1 MLLNLNFINLRL
13 SANIYCTCCV
23 KYTSKPVISR
33 SFVPIFAET
42 DGGLHLFRMIYVE
55 LPVEKNR
62 RLPFYLAME
71 EYIAREFPAQDYFF
85 IWQVEPTVIFG
96 RNQLVDSEVDVA
108 FCRANGIQFYRRKSG
123 GGCVFADRSN
133 LMLSYITPA
142 TNVNFTFNRYMLMVE
157 DALQRLGIDAKTSGR
172 NDILIDGK
180 KVSGNAFYHLP
191 GRSIVHGTMLYDT
204 NLDYMLNA
212 TTPSATKLRSKGVES
227 VRQHITTLCNHI
239 NITIEELKE
248 HLRSVLCDGAIVL
261 SAADVTAIES
271 LEQEYYDD
279 SFIFGNN
286 PAATLAKVQRI
297 EGVGEF
303 HVSVDVKE
311 NRIRKV
317 SLAGDFFIVGDLNSM
332 LLNKLNGV
340 EYNRAAIE
348 NVLADVDTGD
358 IIMNLKKE
366 ELINLLI

>member
-1 MLLNLNFINLRL
+1 MKSIPF
-13 SANIYCTCCV
+13 YMV
-23 KYTSKPVISR
+23 
-33 SFVPIFAET
+33 
-42 DGGLHLFRMIYVE
+42 YVE
-55 LPVEKNR
+55 LPDEKKR

-71 EYIAREFPAQDYFF
+71 EYIAREYPAQDYFF

-96 RNQLVDSEVDVA
+96 RNQLVDSEVDVD
-108 FCRANGIQFYRRKSG
+108 FCRANNIQFYRRKSG

-133 LMLSYITPA
+133 LMLSYITPT

-157 DALQRLGIDAKTSGR
+157 NALRRLGIDARTSGR
-172 NDILIDGK
+172 NDILIGGK

-204 NLDYMLNA
+204 NIDYMLNA

-227 VRQHITTLCNHI
+227 VRQHITTLNKYI
-239 NITIEELKE
+239 KLSIDELKQ
-248 HLRSVLCDGAIVL
+248 HLRSVLCDGVIVL
-261 SAADVTAIES
+261 SNEDIAAIEL
-271 LEQEYYDD
+271 LEQEYYDAA
-279 SFIFGNN
+279 FIYGNN
-286 PAATLAKVQRI
+286 PAATLTKVQRI

-303 HVSVDVKE
+303 RVSLDVKE

-317 SLAGDFFIVGDLNSM
+317 ALVGDFFIIGDIDS
-332 LLNKLNGV
+332 LLLTKLKGI
-340 EYNRAAIE
+340 EYSRTAIAE
-348 NVLADVDTGD
+348 AVAGVDTEN

>member
-1 MLLNLNFINLRL
+1 MKSIPF
-13 SANIYCTCCV
+13 YMV
-23 KYTSKPVISR
+23 
-33 SFVPIFAET
+33 
-42 DGGLHLFRMIYVE
+42 YVE
-55 LPVEKNR
+55 LPDEKKR

-71 EYIAREFPAQDYFF
+71 EYIAREYPAQDYFF

-96 RNQLVDSEVDVA
+96 RNQLVDSEVDVD
-108 FCRANGIQFYRRKSG
+108 FCRANNIQFYRRKSG

-133 LMLSYITPA
+133 LMLSYITPT

-157 DALQRLGIDAKTSGR
+157 NALRRLGIDARTSGR
-172 NDILIDGK
+172 NDILIGGK

-204 NLDYMLNA
+204 NIDYMLNA

-227 VRQHITTLCNHI
+227 VRQHITTLNKYI
-239 NITIEELKE
+239 KLSIDELKQ
-248 HLRSVLCDGAIVL
+248 HLRSVLCDGVIVL
-261 SAADVTAIES
+261 SNEDIAAIEL
-271 LEQEYYDD
+271 LEQEYYDAA
-279 SFIFGNN
+279 FIYGNN
-286 PAATLAKVQRI
+286 PAATLIKVQRI

-303 HVSVDVKE
+303 RVSLDVKE

-317 SLAGDFFIVGDLNSM
+317 ALVGDFFIIGDIDS
-332 LLNKLNGV
+332 LLLTKLKGI
-340 EYNRAAIE
+340 EYSRTAIAE
-348 NVLADVDTGD
+348 AVAGVDTEN

>member
-1 MLLNLNFINLRL
+1 M
-13 SANIYCTCCV
+13 V
-23 KYTSKPVISR
+23 
-33 SFVPIFAET
+33 
-42 DGGLHLFRMIYVE
+42 YVT
-55 LPVEKNR
+55 LPTKKQYR

-71 EYIAREFPAQDYFF
+71 EYIARELPAQDYFF

-96 RNQLVDSEVDVA
+96 RNQLVDSEVDVK
-108 FCRANGIQFYRRKSG
+108 FCRNHGIQFYRRKSG

-133 LMLSYITPA
+133 LMLSYITPT

-157 DALQRLGIDAKTSGR
+157 DALQRLGVDARTSGR
-172 NDILIDGK
+172 NDILINGK

-204 NLDYMLNA
+204 NLEYMLNA
-212 TTPSATKLRSKGVES
+212 TTPSETKLRSKGVES

-239 NITIEELKE
+239 DLTIEELKE
-248 HLRSVLCDGAIVL
+248 HLRKVLCDSEIVL
-261 SAADVTAIES
+261 SDADVAAIGL

-279 SFIFGNN
+279 SFIYGNN
-286 PAATLAKVQRI
+286 PAASLTKVQRI

-303 HVSVDVKE
+303 HVSLDVKE

-317 SLAGDFFIVGDLNSM
+317 LLAGDFFIIGDVDSM
-332 LLNKLNGV
+332 LLSKLKGV
-340 EYNRAAIE
+340 EYNRVAIE
-348 NVLADVDTGD
+348 KALAVVDAEN